1 LTSVRIG
8 VLLDSPPTARY
19 HQATL
24 DALRH
29 AGPDVEPVV
38 LTTDTPDLVDAVH
51 TCTGVVIGPG
61 SPYRDEQ
68 AVWEVIGSARARGLP
83 LVGT

>member
-1 LTSVRIG
+1 VRVA
-8 VLLDSPPTARY
+8 VLLDLPATARY
-19 HQATL
+19 HRATL
-24 DALRH
+24 DALDH
-29 AGPDVEPVV
+29 AGGEVEPVV
-38 LTTDTPDLVDAVH
+38 LTTDTPHLVEAVG
-51 TCTGVVIGPG
+51 TCAGVVIGPG